1 MHARIFVGKLDRTD
15 EFLLLTPTG
24 AMKTRC
30 ARRLEGDNAWVLQ
43 FLNPC
48 VGSPWNATERST
60 QTPTIQQQDEF
71 RSGRHAKRVY
81 LRQNIV
87 DKYGRTAGC
96 PGCVGIGQHTGECR
110 ARIEQEMVDKGDAI
124 KLETSGNQ
132 EEFVPEPDVSW
143 WKRKVGGPDINP
155 GGASSLT
162 ADTPKK
168 GESKQGSSAG
178 NDNLLAGC
186 IAAVNK
192 LLCDMLSV
200 DLSRDRT
207 ALSGKFPEDELKAGR
222 ELELRNMLNFD
233 VFELMD
239 ELPPEKHAYD
249 MVWVDEWRG
258 DRVKSRLCVRQF
270 EAEGLRE
277 DLFAVTPDTFSSS
290 IFWPKLRVARILDY
304 SLSTLVLHLCTLEQ
318 MKKIM

>member
-1 MHARIFVGKLDRTD
+1 MRWQSVECDSKEHADTKQSSKKMSSEAADMR
-15 EFLLLTPTG
+15 
-24 AMKTRC
+24 
-30 ARRLEGDNAWVLQ
+30 
-43 FLNPC
+43 
-48 VGSPWNATERST
+48 
-60 QTPTIQQQDEF
+60 
-71 RSGRHAKRVY
+71 RVY

-110 ARIEQEMVDKGDAI
+110 ARIEQEMVDKSDAI

-143 WKRKVGGPDINP
+143 WKRKVGEPDINP

-192 LLCDMLSV
+192 LLCDTLSV

-207 ALSGKFPEDELKAGR
+207 ALSGKFPEDELNADR

-239 ELPPEKHAYD
+239 ELPPQKHAYD

-258 DRVKSRLCVRQF
+258 DRVRSRLCVRQF
-270 EAEGLRE
+270 KAEGSEKICLRGRQTRFHQ
-277 DLFAVTPDTFSSS
+277 LFFGQSCELQG
-290 IFWPKLRVARILDY
+290 FWITRCR
-304 SLSTLVLHLCTLEQ
+304 H
-318 MKKIM
+318 

>member
-1 MHARIFVGKLDRTD
+1 MR
-15 EFLLLTPTG
+15 
-24 AMKTRC
+24 
-30 ARRLEGDNAWVLQ
+30 
-43 FLNPC
+43 
-48 VGSPWNATERST
+48 
-60 QTPTIQQQDEF
+60 
-71 RSGRHAKRVY
+71 RVY

-87 DKYGRTAGC
+87 DKYGHTAGC
-96 PGCVGIGQHTGECR
+96 PGCVGIGQHTEECR
-110 ARIEQEMVDKGDAI
+110 ARIEQEMVDKSDAM

-143 WKRKVGGPDINP
+143 WKRKVGEPDINP

-207 ALSGKFPEDELKAGR
+207 ALSGKFPVDELKAGR
-222 ELELRNMLNFD
+222 EIELRNMLNFD
-233 VFELMD
+233 VFELVY

-277 DLFAVTPDTFSSS
+277 DLFAGTPDTFSSS